1 MFPKIM
7 NDNNF
12 YTSGAPASERD
23 PGLNQDDHYRAGQLF
38 ARRARLPR
46 IAGLGG
52 LFFPLAGVMVSQP
65 IAGGWWLALLIWAL
79 IWPHMAWQ
87 LASRAS
93 DPLAAEMNNLR
104 ADAIFAGLWIGI
116 IGMNMMPSAVL
127 AMMVGVNLM
136 GAGGPKLCGT
146 GIVLLVVSSLVTLQL
161 TGITVAPA
169 SAPLEWWL
177 SLPFVVIYPVLFAW
191 VSYCTASRLA
201 EQKRR
206 LQVMSTRDGMTGV
219 FNRRHWE
226 ILLRNEYDNC
236 RRQQQI
242 STLLLIDIDHFKTIN
257 DTCGHDVGDEAIIA
271 LTRFL
276 QLTLR
281 GSDVIGRFGGDEF
294 AVIMSGTTA
303 DSAIAAM
310 SRVHAKLESFHLP
323 CAPQIALHISVG
335 VSPLTPEM
343 GNYRDWL
350 KMADVALY
358 KAKNAGRNRTEVA
371 A

>member
-1 MFPKIM
+1 MFPKNM

-12 YTSGAPASERD
+12 YTSPVSANKRD
-23 PGLNQDDHYRAGQLF
+23 PLQNQDDHYRAGQQF

-46 IAGLGG
+46 IAGHTG

-65 IAGGWWLALLIWAL
+65 INGAWWLALVGWSF

-87 LASRAS
+87 LAIRAS
-93 DPLAAEMNNLR
+93 DPLAAEINNLR
-104 ADAIFAGLWIGI
+104 ADAILAGLWMGL

-136 GAGGPKLCGT
+136 GAGGPKLCGS
-146 GIVLLVVSSLVTLQL
+146 GIILLIVASLVTLQL
-161 TGITVAPA
+161 TGIAIAPS

-177 SLPFVVIYPVLFAW
+177 SLPFILIYPVLFAW
-191 VSYCTASRLA
+191 VSYCTTSRLA

-206 LQVMSTRDGMTGV
+206 LQLMSTRDGMTGV

-236 RRQQQI
+236 RRHQQI

-271 LTRFL
+271 LTRHL

-310 SRVHAKLESFHLP
+310 GRVHARLENFLLP
-323 CAPQIALHISVG
+323 CEPQMALRISVG

-343 GNYRDWL
+343 SNYREWL
-350 KMADVALY
+350 KTADVALY